1 MLKIS
6 LIDRSLYFKGL
17 LLLIRKDAQISD
29 PEMILMKQIGQYL
42 GFETEFCDTAIR
54 DILTNEHIVDSPPVF
69 STPEIAVRFIRDGIT
84 ISHCDH
90 DIHPKEWDW
99 LESVAKINQ
108 LDFVP
113 LFEKWKKDHF
123 QKELIPI
130 EAEML
135 TV

>member
-1 MLKIS
+1 MIKIS

-17 LLLIRKDAQISD
+17 LLLIRKDAKISD
-29 PEMILMKQIGQYL
+29 PEVILMKRIGELL

-54 DILTNEHIVDSPPVF
+54 DILINEHIVDAPPVF
-69 STPEIAVRFIRDGIT
+69 STSEIAKRFIRDGIT

-90 DIHPKEWDW
+90 DIHPMEWNW
-99 LESVAKINQ
+99 LESVAKVNQ
-108 LDFVP
+108 LDFQL
-113 LFEKWKKDHF
+113 LFDQWKKDHF

-130 EAEML
+130 EAERL